1 MSSTIYVNLEQNK
14 IYCSD
19 FRFNTFLIKISA
31 GFLVK
36 VDKLIPWKFRRFQI
50 AKML

>member
-1 MSSTIYVNLEQNK
+1 MK
-14 IYCSD
+14 IK
-19 FRFNTFLIKISA
+19 RILKEEKNRLNTFLIKISA